1 MFQFSKNLVV
11 LTLALTAAACN
22 NNTAPGNDRSAETAP
37 PPSQSPVTSVEK
49 AINEA
54 DRMAIEPSS
63 MTIQDYKQVVGESI
77 DCKFQMT
84 AVGMPILVAK
94 NRTGALKINGKVVEL
109 ESPGAT
115 PSEGIE
121 LNMSAGDIHVTV
133 TPLEDEGVQPDKGF
147 SQREANLVFD
157 LKKGRKV
164 GYQGFYLC
172 RS

>member
-1 MFQFSKNLVV
+1 MSQFSKTLMV
-11 LTLALTAAACN
+11 LMLALMFVACN
-22 NNTAPGNDRSAETAP
+22 ENTAPGNDRSADKAP
-37 PPSQSPVTSVEK
+37 PPPQSPVVSVEK
-49 AINEA
+49 AIKEA
-54 DRMAIEPSS
+54 DRKAIEPSS
-63 MTIQDYKQVVGESI
+63 MTAKDYTQVVGESM
-77 DCKFQMT
+77 DCQFKLT
-84 AVGMPILVAK
+84 EVGMPILVVK
-94 NRTGALKINGKVVEL
+94 DRTGAIKINGKVVEL

-133 TPLEDEGVQPDKGF
+133 TPLEDEGVQLDNGF

-164 GYQGFYLC
+164 GYQGYYLC